1 MDKALFE
8 VTQDEYKSFLSSLDL
23 TFLECRKEYYPSAD
37 APTKISQI
45 FYEGNEKICE
55 QTIELIDDQFAS
67 TYYIFSM
74 PSNEVRCHPPKP
86 QLKVQLTEEETRQLS
101 EYLIEYFKQKSEEGE
116 K

>member
-23 TFLECRKEYYPSAD
+23 TFLECRKEYYPNAS

-55 QTIELIDDQFAS
+55 QTIELIDDQFVS

-74 PSNEVRCHPPKP
+74 PSNEVRCHAPKP
-86 QLKVQLTEEETRQLS
+86 QLKVQLTEEETKQLS
-101 EYLIEYFKQKSEEGE
+101 EYLVEYFKQKSEKGE
-116 K
+116 